1 VPPTSSQAYGGR
13 GVCLR
18 RHRTTAVVHTMS
30 VTAYHLMAW
39 QTIYPELGADY
50 FERRH
55 AERVTRRAI
64 RALERRGY
72 RVTPE
77 SAA

>member
-1 VPPTSSQAYGGR
+1 
-13 GVCLR
+13 
-18 RHRTTAVVHTMS
+18 MS